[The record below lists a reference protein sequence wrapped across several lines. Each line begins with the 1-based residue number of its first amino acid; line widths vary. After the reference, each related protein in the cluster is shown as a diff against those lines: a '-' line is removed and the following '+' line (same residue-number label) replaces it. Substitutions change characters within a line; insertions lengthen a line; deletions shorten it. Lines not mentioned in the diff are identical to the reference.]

1 VNSVSN
7 FRQANR
13 PLKKLAREKSRVFFI
28 FAVMETYIFQH
39 VEYEGPGAILPYLQ
53 AKGHNVHIVRLYAGD
68 PIPHE
73 DDVDFAI
80 LMGGPMS
87 VLDETKYPHFVRE
100 KELCCD
106 MVQLG
111 KPLLGICL
119 GAQMIASAFGAAI
132 KKNPE
137 KEIGWF
143 PVTFTG
149 DAVEEMNLPESLDVF
164 HWHGETFDIP
174 ELPGIAEPFAFS
186 EACQNQAFKIGSG
199 IALQFHLEA
208 TPKSMESMLKN
219 GDDEIKAGIA
229 AGFDYV
235 QNPKDIRIAG
245 KTAMGP
251 ANELLVKILDYLLE
265 EK

>member
-1 VNSVSN
+1 
-7 FRQANR
+7 
-13 PLKKLAREKSRVFFI
+13 
-28 FAVMETYIFQH
+28 METYIFQH

-68 PIPHE
+68 AIPHE

-87 VLDETKYPHFVRE
+87 VLEETIYPYFIRE

-111 KPLLGICL
+111 KPILGICL

-137 KEIGWF
+137 KEIGWHPVEFSGSFAEEIGF
-143 PVTFTG
+143 PK
-149 DAVEEMNLPESLDVF
+149 SLSVF

-174 ELPGIAEPFAFS
+174 DLPGIATPFAKS
-186 EACQNQAFKIGSG
+186 EGCKNQAFKLGRA

-208 TPKSMESMLKN
+208 TAESMEGMLKN
-219 GDDEIKAGIA
+219 GADEIKASEGRK
-229 AGFDYV
+229 FV
-235 QNPKDIRIAG
+235 QNASEIQKAS
-245 KTAMGP
+245 KAAMAP
-251 ANELLVKILDYLLE
+251 ANELLVKILDYMLS
-265 EK
+265 K

>member
-1 VNSVSN
+1 
-7 FRQANR
+7 
-13 PLKKLAREKSRVFFI
+13 
-28 FAVMETYIFQH
+28 METYIFQH

-87 VLDETKYPHFVRE
+87 VLDEK
-100 KELCCD
+100 
-106 MVQLG
+106 LG

-174 ELPGIAEPFAFS
+174 ELLGIAEPFAFS

-208 TPKSMESMLKN
+208 TPESMESMLKN
-219 GDDEIKAGIA
+219 GGDEIKAGIA

>member
-1 VNSVSN
+1 
-7 FRQANR
+7 
-13 PLKKLAREKSRVFFI
+13 
-28 FAVMETYIFQH
+28 METYIFQH
-39 VEYEGPGAILPYLQ
+39 VEYEGPGAILPYLKS
-53 AKGHNVHIVRLYAGD
+53 KGHNVHIVKLYAGD
-68 PIPHE
+68 KIPHE
-73 DDVDFAI
+73 NDVDFAI

-87 VLDETKYPHFVRE
+87 VLEETEYPYIVRE

-143 PVTFTG
+143 PVYFTG
-149 DAVEEMNLPESLDVF
+149 NTASKLGLPQSLNVF

-174 ELPGIAEPFAFS
+174 NLPGIATPFANS
-186 EACQNQAFKIGSG
+186 EACKNQAFRLGSA

-208 TPKSMESMLKN
+208 TEESMESMLVN
-219 GDDEIKAGIA
+219 GSDEIKDGIKAGCK
-229 AGFDYV
+229 FV
-235 QNPKDIRIAG
+235 QNVEDIRNLG
-245 KTAMGP
+245 KSAMAS
-251 ANELLVKILDYLLE
+251 ANDLLIKILDNLLE
-265 EK
+265 KK

>member
-1 VNSVSN
+1 MDV
-7 FRQANR
+7 
-13 PLKKLAREKSRVFFI
+13 
-28 FAVMETYIFQH
+28 YIFQH
-39 VEYEGPGAILPYLQ
+39 VEYEGPGAILPYFE

-80 LMGGPMS
+80 MMGGPMS
-87 VLDETKYPHFVRE
+87 VLDETKYPYFVRE

-111 KPLLGICL
+111 KPILGICL

-143 PVTFTG
+143 PITLT
-149 DAVEEMNLPESLDVF
+149 EEFSREMMLPKTVNVF

-174 ELPGIAEPFAFS
+174 DLEGSAQPATVEPFAES
-186 EACQNQAFKIGSG
+186 EACKHQAFRLGSAV
-199 IALQFHLEA
+199 ALQFHLEA
-208 TPKSMESMLKN
+208 TPESMESMVKN
-219 GDDEIKAGIA
+219 GADEINDSVA
-229 AGFDYV
+229 AGCKFV
-235 QNPKDIRIAG
+235 QDAKTIASESARLMDI
-245 KTAMGP
+245 
-251 ANELLVKILDYLLE
+251 ANDALTKILDNMLE
-265 EK
+265 KK

>member
-1 VNSVSN
+1 
-7 FRQANR
+7 
-13 PLKKLAREKSRVFFI
+13 
-28 FAVMETYIFQH
+28 METYIFQH

-132 KKNPE
+132 K
-137 KEIGWF
+137 
-143 PVTFTG
+143 T
-149 DAVEEMNLPESLDVF
+149 AVSQGAKRGL
-164 HWHGETFDIP
+164 
-174 ELPGIAEPFAFS
+174 FS
-186 EACQNQAFKIGSG
+186 NEAGMGSTPHAHAQANVE
-199 IALQFHLEA
+199 H
-208 TPKSMESMLKN
+208 PM
-219 GDDEIKAGIA
+219 
-229 AGFDYV
+229 
-235 QNPKDIRIAG
+235 IRV
-245 KTAMGP
+245 
-251 ANELLVKILDYLLE
+251 LLL
-265 EK
+265 

>member
-1 VNSVSN
+1 MDV
-7 FRQANR
+7 
-13 PLKKLAREKSRVFFI
+13 
-28 FAVMETYIFQH
+28 YIFQH
-39 VEYEGPGAILPYLQ
+39 VEYEGPGAILPYFE

-80 LMGGPMS
+80 MMGGPMS

-111 KPLLGICL
+111 KPILGICL

-132 KKNPE
+132 KPNPE

-149 DAVEEMNLPESLDVF
+149 DVAEEIGLPSSLPVF

-174 ELPGIAEPFAFS
+174 EAATSFASS
-186 EACQNQAFKIGSG
+186 EACKNQAFKLGSA
-199 IALQFHLEA
+199 IALQFHVEV
-208 TPKSMESMLKN
+208 TDDSMESMLKN
-219 GDDEIKAGIA
+219 GAEEIEACAGCKFVQNAAEIKKASA
-229 AGFDYV
+229 ANMD
-235 QNPKDIRIAG
+235 K
-245 KTAMGP
+245 
-251 ANELLVKILDYLLE
+251 ANKALVKILDFVLR
-265 EK
+265 K

>member
-1 VNSVSN
+1 
-7 FRQANR
+7 
-13 PLKKLAREKSRVFFI
+13 
-28 FAVMETYIFQH
+28 METYIFQH

-80 LMGGPMS
+80 VMGGPMS

-132 KKNPE
+132 TLHPDAATAFGGYKGTSDSTDE
-137 KEIGWF
+137 
-143 PVTFTG
+143 TG
-149 DAVEEMNLPESLDVF
+149 LVRTGESL
-164 HWHGETFDIP
+164 
-174 ELPGIAEPFAFS
+174 
-186 EACQNQAFKIGSG
+186 C
-199 IALQFHLEA
+199 AL
-208 TPKSMESMLKN
+208 
-219 GDDEIKAGIA
+219 
-229 AGFDYV
+229 
-235 QNPKDIRIAG
+235 
-245 KTAMGP
+245 
-251 ANELLVKILDYLLE
+251 
-265 EK
+265 